1 MSGAFAY
8 RLPCQL
14 CPASEV
20 AQLAHR
26 DGSANSSLVARGGTP
41 DGKVAGHSMQI
52 RVSLPGGNPVERLHL
67 QFADPPK
74 ALAQALFSRA
84 RHRSPLALAR
94 GR

>member
-8 RLPCQL
+8 RHPCQL
-14 CPASEV
+14 CPASGV

-26 DGSANSSLVARGGTP
+26 GGSATAVSLPGGTP
-41 DGKVAGHSMQI
+41 DGKMAGHSMQI

-74 ALAQALFSRA
+74 AI
-84 RHRSPLALAR
+84 
-94 GR
+94 G